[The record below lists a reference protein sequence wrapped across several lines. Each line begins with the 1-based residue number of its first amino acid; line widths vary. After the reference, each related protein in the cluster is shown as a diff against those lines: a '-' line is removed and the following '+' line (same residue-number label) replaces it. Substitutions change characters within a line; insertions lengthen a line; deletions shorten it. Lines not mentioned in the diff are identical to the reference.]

1 MNSQPEPA
9 NTAGD
14 IMRDVV
20 AGLVGAYLVTAAICL
35 LALGADMKVVLVG
48 SLLPALF
55 AGPFV
60 GILHS
65 LRRFMA
71 DHAVESAAA
80 WDLAT
85 VHPLPEPDRSSPT
98 TTAA

>member
-1 MNSQPEPA
+1 
-9 NTAGD
+9 
-14 IMRDVV
+14 
-20 AGLVGAYLVTAAICL
+20 
-35 LALGADMKVVLVG
+35 MKVVLVG

-60 GILHS
+60 GILLS